1 MSVFQRWDSA
11 LALYDYGAHYYDPAL
26 GGFVQADTLVP
37 EPGNPQAWDRYAYVN
52 NNPLRYNDPTGH
64 CPWCI
69 AVGIGA
75 LVGAGIGYGIQVYQN
90 YQSGLSGAAAWTQN
104 ISAEPIINGA
114 FIGAGAVIGAFVVT
128 EAAVA
133 LLPAA
138 TTAGALSCA
147 DGDCTNEV
155 TAAVNAV
162 NNAANAACAD
172 GDCTNEATALARTL
186 GSAGEQAAGIVKNN
200 ERIVSLTGTAN
211 FRVPDQLLADEK
223 LLSEVKNVAYQS
235 LTNQIKDYWLYAR
248 QEGFTFELIVREN
261 TKFSQ
266 SLQRLIDAG
275 EIVIRRNLLAR

>member
-1 MSVFQRWDSA
+1 M
-11 LALYDYGAHYYDPAL
+11 
-26 GGFVQADTLVP
+26 
-37 EPGNPQAWDRYAYVN
+37 
-52 NNPLRYNDPTGH
+52 
-64 CPWCI
+64 
-69 AVGIGA
+69 
-75 LVGAGIGYGIQVYQN
+75 
-90 YQSGLSGAAAWTQN
+90 
-104 ISAEPIINGA
+104 
-114 FIGAGAVIGAFVVT
+114 
-128 EAAVA
+128 A

-138 TTAGALSCA
+138 TTAGTLACA

-155 TAAVNAV
+155 AAAVNAV

-200 ERIVSLTGTAN
+200 VRIDSLTGTAD

-235 LTNQIKDYWLYAR
+235 LTNQIKDYWLYAKR
-248 QEGFTFELIVREN
+248 EGFTFELIVREN